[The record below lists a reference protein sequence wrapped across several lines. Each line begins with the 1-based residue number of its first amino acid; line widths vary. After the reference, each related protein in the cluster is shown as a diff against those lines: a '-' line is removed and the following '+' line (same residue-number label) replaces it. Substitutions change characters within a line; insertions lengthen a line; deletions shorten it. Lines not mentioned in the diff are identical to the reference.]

1 MKKLFIS
8 LLITSAS
15 AAVLAKLPAPSDEAK
30 AKAAEIAAKTAWS
43 GKVDI
48 YLLCKWQDK
57 IASGYYKTAMTAGKE
72 TKPAVATPP
81 CADPGLFAYVPVEA
95 VKPVEAP
102 KPLEAAGA
110 HSPPT
115 TAASPPN
122 TKIPESVISP
132 GNKPATP
139 EAKKVIGAAKPVEA
153 PKPLEAAG
161 AHSPPATAASPP
173 NTKIPDAVINP
184 GNKPA
189 TPEAKKV

>member
-1 MKKLFIS
+1 MKKLLIS
-8 LLITSAS
+8 LLVSS
-15 AAVLAKLPAPSDEAK
+15 VSSVVFAKLPAPSDEAK
-30 AKAAEIAAKTAWS
+30 AKAAEIAAKAAWS

-48 YLLCKWQDK
+48 YLLCKSQDK
-57 IASGYYKTAMTAGKE
+57 VAASYYKTAMATGKDI
-72 TKPAVATPP
+72 KPAVATPP
-81 CADPGLFAYVPVEA
+81 CADPGVFAYVPVEA